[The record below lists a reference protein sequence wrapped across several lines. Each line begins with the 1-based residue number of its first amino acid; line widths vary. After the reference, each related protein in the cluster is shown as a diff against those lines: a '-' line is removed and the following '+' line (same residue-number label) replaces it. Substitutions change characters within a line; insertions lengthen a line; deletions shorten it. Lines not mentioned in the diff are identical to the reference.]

1 MVLTTHFSFDQL
13 VVEYLHHHATL
24 ASTVVLNQA
33 PTIDVSATIGTS
45 TFAMGA
51 LAAYETS
58 SSIFTNFI
66 VGIKIQVPNATASI
80 ILYAITVQIYY
91 KATYQYTLMI

>member
-1 MVLTTHFSFDQL
+1 M
-13 VVEYLHHHATL
+13 VEYLHHHATL
-24 ASTVVLNQA
+24 ASTIVLNQA

-45 TFAMGA
+45 TIFMGA

-58 SSIFTNFI
+58 SSKFTNFI
-66 VGIKIQVPNATASI
+66 VGINVHVPNATASI

-91 KATYQYTLMI
+91 VKATYQYMLI